1 VAKVTVP
8 NPESLE
14 AALSKFK
21 RQVAKEG
28 TLKEVKLRAHFENTR
43 ERGIRKRAAAKKNK
57 KMK

>member
-1 VAKVTVP
+1 MAKVTVS

-28 TLKEVKLRAHFENTR
+28 TLKEVKVRAHFENSR
-43 ERGIRKRAAAKKNK
+43 ERDIRKRAAAKKNRK
-57 KMK
+57 